1 MNKKLLAEI
10 FLIDFLIGISAWYVF
25 LNAINFIN
33 IFTDKLIYYAF
44 IYILNPLFSS
54 IASIVIGYLSDK
66 GHLDR
71 FIGLSL
77 SMMFLILL
85 YQSFIKYD
93 SLFLIYI
100 ILTIFNIAY
109 TLYNVLKY
117 SLVPKITAIFEQINA
132 AYELSYAVLM
142 VFGPLLSL
150 FLIKAM
156 YVAPL
161 LLLASLLIFFHIS
174 KEVEYKQF
182 KSTYSFLSVSRKI
195 FLNKTFRLVS
205 LIYLILTSAG
215 SLVNLAIIQVSQKF
229 HLTVTFVANFAVIN
243 ALIGLGSALASILI
257 GVRRSV
263 LPRLALPGCLLLSL
277 YPIAIFLYLLTQ
289 SDVMRWGFLAISV
302 LNGFSN
308 SILSIYLAT
317 KIQNIFIDNTAMS
330 FATLNIISNITS
342 VVTLFIAGI
351 LSGYILSLMIFSS
364 LILFINTFLI
374 NHLNNINVK

>member
-10 FLIDFLIGISAWYVF
+10 FLIDFLIGISVWYVF

-142 VFGPLLSL
+142 VLGPLLSL

-229 HLTVTFVANFAVIN
+229 HLTATFVANFAVIN